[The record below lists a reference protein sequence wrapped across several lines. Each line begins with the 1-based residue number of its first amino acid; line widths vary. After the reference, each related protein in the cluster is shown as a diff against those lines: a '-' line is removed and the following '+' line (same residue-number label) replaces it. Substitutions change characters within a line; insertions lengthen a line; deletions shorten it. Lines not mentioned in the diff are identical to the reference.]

1 MADGQPEN
9 GMNGKTR
16 MCGCLFYGFSFTKR
30 ALLIFRLPLDGTA
43 ELFSG
48 CLCKLNMAVRQPE
61 KGVDRKTKMRGCL
74 VYGFSSVKRALL
86 IFRLPLDGTAELFFR
101 LPLLSKHGW

>member
-1 MADGQPEN
+1 
-9 GMNGKTR
+9 
-16 MCGCLFYGFSFTKR
+16 
-30 ALLIFRLPLDGTA
+30 
-43 ELFSG
+43 
-48 CLCKLNMAVRQPE
+48 MAVRQPE